1 MGRTTS
7 NLLLHYNSL
16 PGSARTILPQMV
28 KTPMTNNIFKN
39 KQGFILNSNLVK
51 FDIDSWKHNPQLF
64 CKDYYSDQY
73 LYPIILICNNLGSIY
88 EFTKENLNKGIIA
101 PYKKVIYNIL
111 GQIKNAEE

>member
-39 KQGFILNSNLVK
+39 KQGFILNSNLV
-51 FDIDSWKHNPQLF
+51 IT
-64 CKDYYSDQY
+64 
-73 LYPIILICNNLGSIY
+73 LIC
-88 EFTKENLNKGIIA
+88 
-101 PYKKVIYNIL
+101 
-111 GQIKNAEE
+111 